1 MRILCYPYLQKAF
14 HQFRLPYLFNGLHT
28 QKCVHSKGET
38 LMAKADNITFG
49 QLIDTWAE
57 EELKI
62 GTLSN
67 GTVVTYLQ
75 VINRMK
81 QHPVSR

>member
-1 MRILCYPYLQKAF
+1 
-14 HQFRLPYLFNGLHT
+14 
-28 QKCVHSKGET
+28 
-38 LMAKADNITFG
+38 MAKADNITFG